1 MYNNHSTWK
10 IGPPLM
16 DKGAPYPF
24 WPLFCLYASRST
36 YSSLKF
42 FYFSFWIN
50 AGVWRKQRTEEH
62 LKGRQWGWIE
72 RKGQKRIIRSQITIP
87 QTFHFC
93 SWWAKFV
100 LMMRKWFAK
109 VFRLCAWVADS
120 FLRVIHKQIWFH
132 LIQAN
137 SSYRR
142 LFLENALAD

>member
-1 MYNNHSTWK
+1 MKTVRLNRKERTKENNK
-10 IGPPLM
+10 VP
-16 DKGAPYPF
+16 
-24 WPLFCLYASRST
+24 
-36 YSSLKF
+36 
-42 FYFSFWIN
+42 
-50 AGVWRKQRTEEH
+50 
-62 LKGRQWGWIE
+62 
-72 RKGQKRIIRSQITIP
+72 QITIP